1 MGYDLKTGFLIR
13 GEGKNT
19 AYEIDG
25 RRQQMIS
32 ELIGGLVA
40 MATVF
45 FLMNMH
51 FRLDLLAP
59 VSRVFAATVKAG
71 AHPDILRQLLLWS
84 VAGAVLQFLGG
95 ASRAVGILFATGLL
109 IKNPIYGIGVLAA
122 VIARMIWGKS
132 WMEMREAGLIAG
144 DGLYGFFS
152 AVIRS
157 FL

>member
-1 MGYDLKTGFLIR
+1 VEREGR
-13 GEGKNT
+13 GGQVR
-19 AYEIDG
+19 G
-25 RRQQMIS
+25 G
-32 ELIGGLVA
+32 LIGGCVGV
-40 MATVF
+40 ATVF
-45 FLMNMH
+45 LLRNMH

-59 VSRVFAATVKAG
+59 VSRVFAATVEAG

-122 VIARMIWGKS
+122 VIARMIWGKG